1 MKQQILLTTTG
12 ILLLTGLF
20 FFGSIESQKS
30 TFPHGEHSIA
40 ATFNI
45 TDSIQKARQTLTS
58 SQLLYVTNLE
68 NSITRG
74 DVKQQSHNNYIHLA
88 NFWKDSVKSF
98 LPYAYYLSE
107 ASKLDN
113 SEKSLTFA
121 ARLILDSMRREEND
135 QVKAWE
141 SETAIVLFEKAIQ
154 LNPDNE
160 DLKVDLGS
168 CYVYGKGM
176 SGNAAET
183 MKGIQ
188 QLLSVVAKDSNNMK
202 AQMILGI
209 GGAVSKQYDKAIIR
223 LNKVV
228 AAQPD
233 NLEAISWLAD
243 VYAETGDKVN
253 AIKWYE
259 YSKKLVNNPE
269 YSKEVNIRIKALRPN
284 P

>member
-1 MKQQILLTTTG
+1 MKQQVILTIAG
-12 ILLLTGLF
+12 LLVLFSLF
-20 FFGSIESQKS
+20 FFGRIESQKS
-30 TFPHGEHSIA
+30 VFPHTELHKTES
-40 ATFNI
+40 FNI
-45 TDSIQKARQTLTS
+45 TDSIQRAKQNLPS
-58 SQLLYVTNLE
+58 GQLLYITDLE
-68 NSITRG
+68 NSIKRG

-88 NFWKDSVKSF
+88 NFWKDSVKAF

-121 ARLILDSMRREEND
+121 ARLILDSMRREENNLI
-135 QVKAWE
+135 KAWE
-141 SETAIVLFEKAIQ
+141 AETAIVLFEKAIE
-154 LNPDNE
+154 LDPDNN
-160 DLKVDLGS
+160 DLKVGLGS

-176 SGNAAET
+176 AGNAEET

-188 QLLSVVAKDSNNMK
+188 QLLTVVGKDSNNMK
-202 AQMILGI
+202 AQMVLCI
-209 GGAVSKQYDKAIIR
+209 GGVISRQYEKAITR

-228 AAQPD
+228 AAEPG

-253 AIKWYE
+253 AVKWYN

-269 YSKEVNIRIKALRPN
+269 YSKEVDLRIKALQ
-284 P
+284 

>member
-1 MKQQILLTTTG
+1 MKQQIILSAAG
-12 ILLLTGLF
+12 IVLF
-20 FFGSIESQKS
+20 FSLFLFGSIESQKS
-30 TFPHGEHSIA
+30 NFPHTEHISA
-40 ATFNI
+40 SFNV
-45 TDSIQKARQTLTS
+45 TDSIQKAKQALPA
-58 SQLLYVTNLE
+58 SQLLYLANLE

-88 NFWKDSVKSF
+88 NFWKDSVKAF
-98 LPYAYYLSE
+98 VPYAYYLSE

-121 ARLILDSMRREEND
+121 ARLILDSMRHEEND
-135 QVKAWE
+135 LLKAWE
-141 SETAIVLFEKAIQ
+141 AETAIVLFEKAIQ
-154 LNPDNE
+154 LNPNNDN
-160 DLKVDLGS
+160 LRIGLGS

-188 QLLSVVAKDSNNMK
+188 ELLKVVGKDSNNMK

-209 GGAVSKQYDKAIIR
+209 GGVISKQYDKAITR

-228 AAQPD
+228 AAEPE
-233 NLEAISWLAD
+233 NLEAVSWLAD

-253 AIKWYE
+253 AVKWYE
-259 YSKKLVNNPE
+259 YSKKLVNNPA
-269 YSKEVNIRIKALRPN
+269 YSKEVDIRIKALYPS